1 MSEYETITYV
11 VDDGLLTITLN
22 RPDRLNA
29 FNLTMLNELLD
40 AFDRSDAD
48 DDVRVV
54 IVTGAG
60 RGFCSGADI
69 AGGGDTFSRRTGAS
83 DNEPLRDGGGRAS
96 LRIFESLK
104 PVIGAINGAAVGV
117 GMTMTLPMDIRLAS
131 ESARF
136 GCVFVRRGIVP
147 EAASTW
153 FLPRLVG
160 PSRAAEWVLTGRLF
174 DATEAL
180 EAGLVRS
187 VHPAEELL
195 AVATSIGRE
204 IADNTSAVSV
214 AVARRM
220 LLQGLMNDRPYAS
233 HIAESRAMG
242 ILGRSADAV
251 EGVDSFLEK
260 RRAVF
265 PGRVSIDLPDVW
277 SPPQPSWAADLPAWG
292 ETNDR

>member
-1 MSEYETITYV
+1 M
-11 VDDGLLTITLN
+11 
-22 RPDRLNA
+22 
-29 FNLTMLNELLD
+29 
-40 AFDRSDAD
+40 
-48 DDVRVV
+48 
-54 IVTGAG
+54 
-60 RGFCSGADI
+60 
-69 AGGGDTFSRRTGAS
+69 
-83 DNEPLRDGGGRAS
+83 
-96 LRIFESLK
+96 
-104 PVIGAINGAAVGV
+104 IGAINGAAIGV

-153 FLPRLVG
+153 FLPRVVG
-160 PSRAAEWVLTGRLF
+160 PSRAAEWVLTGRIF
-174 DATEAL
+174 DAAEAL
-180 EAGLVRS
+180 ECGLVRS

-214 AVARRM
+214 AIARRM

-242 ILGRSADAV
+242 ILGRSADAA
-251 EGVDSFLEK
+251 EGVNSFLEK
-260 RRAVF
+260 RPAVF
-265 PGRVSIDLPDVW
+265 PGRVSTDLPDVW